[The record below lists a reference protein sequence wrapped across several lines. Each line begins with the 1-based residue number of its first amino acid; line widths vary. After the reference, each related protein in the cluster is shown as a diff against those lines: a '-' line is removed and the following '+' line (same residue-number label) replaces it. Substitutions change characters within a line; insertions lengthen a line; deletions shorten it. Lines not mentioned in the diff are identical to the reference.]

1 MNIPK
6 VSRISSLLLVASQAT
21 VYTESFKWG
30 FGSNFAIQIKC
41 ATGSTPAIRV
51 QLEES
56 YTVPATQGAS
66 DTNYVVPDG
75 YPDIFS
81 DIVDTN
87 YHIKAIVPVFGK
99 YARYKITGLAGNPSD
114 ATVTIYNSIQELGRS
129 YGE

>member
-1 MNIPK
+1 MNIAK
-6 VSRISSLLLVASQAT
+6 VSKICSGLAVASGAV

-30 FGSNFAIQIKC
+30 FASNFAIQIKC
-41 ATGSTPAIRV
+41 ATSTAPAIKV

-56 YTVPATQGAS
+56 YTTPVTQGVADS
-66 DTNYVVPDG
+66 NYVVPDA

-87 YHIKAIVPVFGK
+87 SHIKSIVPVFGK

-114 ATVTIYNSIQELGRS
+114 TTVTIYNSIQELGRS
-129 YGE
+129 YGA